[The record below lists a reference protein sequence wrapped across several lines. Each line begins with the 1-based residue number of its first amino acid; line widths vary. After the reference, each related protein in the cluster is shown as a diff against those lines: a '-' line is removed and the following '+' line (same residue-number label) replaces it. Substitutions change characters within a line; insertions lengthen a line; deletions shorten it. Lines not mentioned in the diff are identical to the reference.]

1 MLLIYSASSSSRLTY
16 IFDLIFRDILG
27 AEYEL
32 TNNAEYFR
40 QSSSPKLSYSD
51 SALADELFF
60 QSTSLVFEKGISP
73 QNISVFDW
81 NSTKAFFPTSST
93 STFPFDPFAAS
104 FYLVSRYEEY
114 LPHKRDSFNR
124 YDETESLAYKNNFL
138 QKPLVNIWANKI
150 KDSITQHYPDFPFP
164 SKKYQ
169 FISTIDIDSAY
180 AYKHKGLTR
189 TAGGFAKDI
198 LKLNIKNSA
207 NRISTLIGLKRDAY
221 DTYDE
226 LSRIQNKYQFPSI
239 YFFLLGD
246 FGDKDKNLP
255 ASSKQFQSLIKS
267 ISQNSD
273 CGIHPSF
280 ASNSHPEKIT
290 TEINRLKNILGKSI
304 TKSRQHFL
312 MLTFPETYR
321 NLIANNITDDYTLG
335 YAGNIGFRAS
345 ICTTFYFYDL
355 QKEETTTLRL
365 HPFAIM
371 DATLNRYL
379 KLKPEEALS
388 HIEPLINEVKNVK
401 GTFISLW
408 HNESLSNIPPWKG
421 WKDVYEQMIKI
432 ACEKN

>member
-16 IFDLIFRDILG
+16 IFNLIFRDILG
-27 AEYEL
+27 IEYEL

-60 QSTSLVFEKGISP
+60 QSTPLLFEKGITQ

-81 NSTKAFFPTSST
+81 SSTKAFFST
-93 STFPFDPFAAS
+93 SPASAFPFDPFAAS

-114 LPHKRDSFNR
+114 LPNKRDSLNR

-150 KDSITQHYPDFPFP
+150 KEAITQRYHNFSFPE
-164 SKKYQ
+164 KKYQ
-169 FISTIDIDSAY
+169 YISTIDIDNAY
-180 AYKHKGLTR
+180 AYKYKGISR

-198 LKLNIKNSA
+198 LKLNIKNGIT
-207 NRISTLIGLKRDAY
+207 RLSTLLRMKHDAY

-226 LSRIQNKYQFPSI
+226 LLRIQNKYQFPSI

-246 FGDKDKNLP
+246 FAGKDKNLP
-255 ASSKQFQSLIKS
+255 ASSKQFQFLIKN
-267 ISQNSD
+267 ISQKSD

-280 ASNSHPEKIT
+280 ASNSYTEKIT
-290 TEINRLKNILGKSI
+290 TEINRLRNILDKDI

-345 ICTTFYFYDL
+345 ICTPFYFYDL
-355 QKEETTTLRL
+355 EKEETTTLRL
-365 HPFAIM
+365 NPFAVM
-371 DATLNRYL
+371 DATLNTYL
-379 KLKPEEALS
+379 
-388 HIEPLINEVKNVK
+388 
-401 GTFISLW
+401 
-408 HNESLSNIPPWKG
+408 
-421 WKDVYEQMIKI
+421 
-432 ACEKN
+432 